1 MCCSILAHIFD
12 ALKTLVQLT
21 RHLLEKTLLFHA
33 YEFKNKPR
41 KTKNVLTSMHWH
53 LIQFMSTQLR
63 MDFYEFKELI
73 SVACYLDLK
82 SFIILWAKIKY
93 TTIMQLKRLV
103 IMAKVL
109 TVLYNL
115 YVIGF
120 CSTTPRMK
128 MWYMCSGMWPRI
140 SHLWLYCI
148 SLLKLFFFFWQRMTR
163 FKNALWVSTFWAIQT
178 IFIMSENVK
187 NLHPV
192 KSTYI
197 AWDNNWHLITF
208 SSLPFLHIKSWVK
221 FTLMYHMKRVG
232 EWHFWTY
239 LCPWTNV

>member
-148 SLLKLFFFFWQRMTR
+148 SLLKLFFFSGREWLDSRMHFEYQHFGPFR
-163 FKNALWVSTFWAIQT
+163 PSSSCLR
-178 IFIMSENVK
+178 MSK
-187 NLHPV
+187 
-192 KSTYI
+192 T
-197 AWDNNWHLITF
+197 
-208 SSLPFLHIKSWVK
+208 
-221 FTLMYHMKRVG
+221 FTLWRA
-232 EWHFWTY
+232 
-239 LCPWTNV
+239 PI